1 MQIIKNSNIDFIN
14 NSKFTILLSSAL
26 ILASIFSLV
35 INKGPEL
42 SIDFKGGTL
51 IAVNYTK
58 PVNIND
64 LRSKLKTVNM
74 DGKNFDFS
82 SAEIKHFGNESSVA
96 LRIANIENEPENFS
110 GKLIEV
116 LKNSFPDG
124 YPKNKNDFILS
135 IGKVSP
141 KVGSELSGK
150 AIMAIIY
157 AITLILIYISLRF
170 EFVFAIG
177 AIAAIAHDVTIT
189 LGIFSILGYE
199 ISLPVVAAFLT
210 IVGYSLND
218 TIVINGNGLDEDV
231 LNEANL
237 DEVETVLALTNDD
250 EDNLMVSVLVE
261 KFSKN
266 KRTMALVNKP
276 NYSLLQSSLKIDDL
290 IDPRMSTVS
299 SILKHVHKGT
309 IENAYTILNGE
320 YEVIEADILETSE
333 LVNKELKTADLPDE
347 IRVGAILRNNN
358 FMLPSS
364 KYIFQ
369 KDDTVILLAKRDQL
383 PLVENLFRI
392 SSI

>member
-26 ILASIFSLV
+26 IITSIFSLI
-35 INKGPEL
+35 INNGPEL

-51 IAVNYTK
+51 VAVNYTK

-64 LRSKLKTVNM
+64 LRSKLKSVNIS
-74 DGKNFDFS
+74 GQNFDFS
-82 SAEIKHFGNESSVA
+82 SAEIKHFGNESSLA

-110 GKLIEV
+110 SQLIEV

-124 YPKNKNDFILS
+124 YPKNKNDFLLS

-218 TIVINGNGLDEDV
+218 TIVIFDRIRENLKTLKKDSIVDTVNKSINESLSRTIVTSLTTFFVV
-231 LNEANL
+231 LIL
-237 DEVETVLALTNDD
+237 YFFGGEVIRYFSFALIIG
-250 EDNLMVSVLVE
+250 VLVG
-261 KFSKN
+261 
-266 KRTMALVNKP
+266 T
-276 NYSLLQSSLKIDDL
+276 Y
-290 IDPRMSTVS
+290 S
-299 SILKHVHKGT
+299 SIFVASLIVVYMQPK
-309 IENAYTILNGE
+309 
-320 YEVIEADILETSE
+320 S
-333 LVNKELKTADLPDE
+333 
-347 IRVGAILRNNN
+347 
-358 FMLPSS
+358 
-364 KYIFQ
+364 
-369 KDDTVILLAKRDQL
+369 
-383 PLVENLFRI
+383 
-392 SSI
+392 

>member
-14 NSKFTILLSSAL
+14 NSKFTIFLSSAL
-26 ILASIFSLV
+26 ILASIFSLI
-35 INKGPEL
+35 INNGPEL

-51 IAVNYTK
+51 IAVKYTK

-64 LRSKLKTVNM
+64 LRSKLKSVNIS
-74 DGKNFDFS
+74 GQNFDFS

-110 GKLIEV
+110 SQLIEV
-116 LKNSFPDG
+116 LKNSYPDG

-218 TIVINGNGLDEDV
+218 TIVIFD
-231 LNEANL
+231 
-237 DEVETVLALTNDD
+237 
-250 EDNLMVSVLVE
+250 
-261 KFSKN
+261 
-266 KRTMALVNKP
+266 R
-276 NYSLLQSSLKIDDL
+276 I
-290 IDPRMSTVS
+290 R
-299 SILKHVHKGT
+299 
-309 IENAYTILNGE
+309 EN
-320 YEVIEADILETSE
+320 
-333 LVNKELKTADLPDE
+333 LKT
-347 IRVGAILRNNN
+347 I
-358 FMLPSS
+358 
-364 KYIFQ
+364 K
-369 KDDTVILLAKRDQL
+369 KDSIIDTVKQKYK
-383 PLVENLFRI
+383 
-392 SSI
+392 

>member
-1 MQIIKNSNIDFIN
+1 MNI
-14 NSKFTILLSSAL
+14 S
-26 ILASIFSLV
+26 
-35 INKGPEL
+35 GQ
-42 SIDFKGGTL
+42 
-51 IAVNYTK
+51 
-58 PVNIND
+58 
-64 LRSKLKTVNM
+64 
-74 DGKNFDFS
+74 NFDFS

-218 TIVINGNGLDEDV
+218 TIVIFDRIRENLKTIKKDSIIDTVNKSINESLSRTIVTSLTTFFVV
-231 LNEANL
+231 LIL
-237 DEVETVLALTNDD
+237 YFFGGEVIRYFSFALIIG
-250 EDNLMVSVLVE
+250 VLVG
-261 KFSKN
+261 
-266 KRTMALVNKP
+266 T
-276 NYSLLQSSLKIDDL
+276 Y
-290 IDPRMSTVS
+290 S
-299 SILKHVHKGT
+299 SIFVASLIVV
-309 IENAYTILNGE
+309 YMQP
-320 YEVIEADILETSE
+320 
-333 LVNKELKTADLPDE
+333 KT
-347 IRVGAILRNNN
+347 
-358 FMLPSS
+358 
-364 KYIFQ
+364 
-369 KDDTVILLAKRDQL
+369 
-383 PLVENLFRI
+383 
-392 SSI
+392 